1 MLNLMVQII
10 YVDEEGQRR
19 EAYKLILRI
28 IICKINITLF
38 YLLLIENLKYSNIR
52 ITKLIFMI

>member
-1 MLNLMVQII
+1 MVQII